1 MKLFVAT
8 VLVVLAAVF
17 CISHVD
23 GGRVSS
29 VRSVEKRQVP
39 LPPVRVSICSETE
52 LQRRNDSLRCSN
64 ASVGQQLLD
73 VFAECGHSNEAL
85 RKEQECGRSARGGF
99 CYELNSNA
107 TVTELVRSVVSNCN
121 RFFCRVSCNNSLQQ
135 LRDSTGCCANYLLT
149 NANMYFQPGQQR
161 IFNPWSFCNFQPPDN
176 CSSTLRFVQ
185 RPNEMVCSQPEI
197 TYRINRLFCNSNYIT
212 PFINI
217 MRSCGFEETA
227 RFMINNCGVNRYDT
241 SALKL

>member
-1 MKLFVAT
+1 MKSFVAT
-8 VLVVLAAVF
+8 ALIVLVAVF

-23 GGRVSS
+23 GSRVSS

-39 LPPVRVSICSETE
+39 LPPERVSTCSNTE
-52 LQRRNDSLRCSN
+52 LRRRNDSLRCSN

-85 RKEQECGRSARGGF
+85 RKEQECGRNARGGF
-99 CYELNSNA
+99 CYELNCNT
-107 TVTELVRSVVSNCN
+107 TVTGLVNSVRSNCFSF
-121 RFFCRVSCNNSLQQ
+121 RLCDSFCNDSLQQ
-135 LRDSTGCCANYLLT
+135 LRDSTGCCANYLVT
-149 NANMYFQPGQQR
+149 NSFFQSGQQS
-161 IFNPWSFCNFQPPDN
+161 IFDPWSFCDLQPPNN

-185 RPNEMVCSQPEI
+185 RPNEIVCSQPEI

-212 PFINI
+212 PFISI